1 MRKGRWRGAGWGG
14 EMPAVARVNRGALRS
29 IEAVANPD
37 LEVLSIG
44 VWEGEPLS
52 LAPVADL
59 PRLRSLQAMPG
70 TLADPLEIAGLTR
83 LEFLA
88 LGPEEWRCPPHA
100 GAGLRSP
107 LATARLPTA
116 RRNTP
121 SPLASL
127 S

>member
-1 MRKGRWRGAGWGG
+1 MRKGKLRGGGGRG

-70 TLADPLEIAGLTR
+70 TLADPLKIAGLTR

-88 LGPEEWRCPPHA
+88 LGPEEWRRLL
-100 GAGLRSP
+100 GAGRVP
-107 LATARLPTA
+107 R
-116 RRNTP
+116 TP
-121 SPLASL
+121 SRARVHSSPGPS
-127 S
+127 